1 MRLLLSVIVLAVALG
16 YLFRGRLTQLK
27 RLRLRWWGLTL
38 AGLGLQFLPL
48 PEGRGGT
55 DVLVRTAVLAASYTL
70 LLVFALANLRQTG
83 MPLVA
88 LGLACNGLVIVANGG
103 MPVSVEALQESG
115 QSDVVQLL
123 IDEGADKHHRLT
135 DDDVL
140 TFLADVIP
148 IPQPIGQV
156 ASVGDIFVYAGIIW
170 LIVAAMR
177 ERSPSWGSAAPAQ
190 ARGKHRRGE
199 PTVIREPPPRPEPP
213 PPATR
218 RSGTEP

>member
-16 YLFRGRLTQLK
+16 YVLRGRLTQLR

-38 AGLGLQFLPL
+38 VGLALQFVPL

-55 DVLVRTAVLAASYTL
+55 DVLVRTGVLAASYAL
-70 LLVFALANLRQTG
+70 LLVFALGNLRQAG

-88 LGLACNGLVIVANGG
+88 LGLACNALVIVANGG
-103 MPVSVEALQESG
+103 MPVSVEALRRSG
-115 QSDVVQLL
+115 QSDVVKILL
-123 IDEGADKHHRLT
+123 EEGADKHHRLT
-135 DDDVL
+135 EDDVL
-140 TFLADVIP
+140 TFLADIIP

-156 ASVGDIFVYAGIIW
+156 ASVGDVFVYAGIIW

-177 ERSPSWGSAAPAQ
+177 ERTPSWGSRAPEPSSG
-190 ARGKHRRGE
+190 RHRRRGASAPRE
-199 PTVIREPPPRPEPP
+199 AATRREPPP
-213 PPATR
+213 AAR

>member
-1 MRLLLSVIVLAVALG
+1 MRLLASVIVLAVALG
-16 YLFRGRLTQLK
+16 YVFRGRLAQLK

-55 DVLVRTAVLAASYTL
+55 DALVRTGILAASYA
-70 LLVFALANLRQTG
+70 LLVVFAMANLRQTG

-103 MPVSVEALQESG
+103 MPVSVDALRDSG
-115 QSDVVQLL
+115 QSDVIRLL
-123 IDEGADKHHRLT
+123 IDEGADKHHQLT

-140 TFLADVIP
+140 TFLSDIIP
-148 IPQPIGQV
+148 IPEPIGQV
-156 ASVGDIFVYAGIIW
+156 ASVGDVLVYAGIIW
-170 LIVAAMR
+170 LVVAAMR
-177 ERSPSWGSAAPAQ
+177 ERNPSWGSAAPAQ
-190 ARGKHRRGE
+190 TRGRHRRGA
-199 PTVIREPPPRPEPP
+199 PIAVREPPPRRESP
-213 PPATR
+213 PPAR